1 MHRSSRG
8 SVSAFAELQIRGET
22 LDAEPAF
29 GPSGGLYTNDGFTVF
44 NLGGSWRPI
53 KPLEIFVRALNLF
66 DRQYEEVLGY
76 PAPGRT
82 GYVGVRV
89 AVGR

>member
-1 MHRSSRG
+1 MTPSSPNQHVVAVYPG
-8 SVSAFAELQIRGET
+8 TFDPITNGH
-22 LDAEPAF
+22 LDIL
-29 GPSGGLYTNDGFTVF
+29 S
-44 NLGGSWRPI
+44 
-53 KPLEIFVRALNLF
+53 RALNLF

>member
-1 MHRSSRG
+1 
-8 SVSAFAELQIRGET
+8 
-22 LDAEPAF
+22 
-29 GPSGGLYTNDGFTVF
+29 VF
-44 NLGGSWRPI
+44 NLGGSWRPV

>member
-1 MHRSSRG
+1 MDRG
-8 SVSAFAELQIRGET
+8 PTATCRRFAQVQIRGET

-29 GPSGGLYTNDGFTVF
+29 GPTGGLYTNAGYTVI
-44 NLGGSWRPI
+44 NLGGSWRPV
-53 KPLEIFVRALNLF
+53 KAVEIFARALNLF
-66 DRQYEEVLGY
+66 DREYEEVLGY

-82 GYVGVRV
+82 AYVGARF